1 MAIRHLCLQNFL
13 LEKSHSV
20 LINRGKM
27 LHLGVGSF
35 HRAHQAFYMQRVHE
49 LNSDT
54 AVSWPLMGG
63 NIRSDMVTNEMI
75 LRKQKC
81 RYTLETINSAGVH
94 EYNVIRS
101 ISEIVEWSSQL
112 NGLVAVGKNPK
123 TKIISFTVTEG
134 GYYLNSTTDTLNTND
149 QDIKND
155 IMQLKSLV
163 KKEESECKPI
173 SIYGALGLILFHRCI
188 ENSDS
193 PVTLMSCDNVRH
205 NGECH
210 HIFNVPAV

>member
-1 MAIRHLCLQNFL
+1 M
-13 LEKSHSV
+13 
-20 LINRGKM
+20 
-27 LHLGVGSF
+27 HLGVGSF

-101 ISEIVEWSSQL
+101 ISEIVEWSLQL

-123 TKIISFTVTEG
+123 TKIIS
-134 GYYLNSTTDTLNTND
+134 SK
-149 QDIKND
+149 KN
-155 IMQLKSLV
+155 LYNKYRL
-163 KKEESECKPI
+163 
-173 SIYGALGLILFHRCI
+173 
-188 ENSDS
+188 
-193 PVTLMSCDNVRH
+193 
-205 NGECH
+205 
-210 HIFNVPAV
+210 